1 MDKSRLFRK
10 RRKELVQLSPQSY
23 SFFAFRCPL
32 VTHQSANQSIVARMR
47 GIGFVP
53 GKELVETTLGIVG
66 QDLGQLDF

>member
-1 MDKSRLFRK
+1 
-10 RRKELVQLSPQSY
+10 
-23 SFFAFRCPL
+23 
-32 VTHQSANQSIVARMR
+32 MR